1 LRRTCTV
8 CVGLG
13 LLALAA
19 CQAAETPP
27 AGEEPTA
34 SEKDAT
40 PPGYTIRLDDET
52 SDPGDFQLTEADGRI
67 AIRTGPAGIAYHP
80 NDEVL
85 RGDFFVE
92 ATFTQ
97 YDAPLGYREAYG
109 IFVGGHDLGSPE
121 LEYTYLLVRPTGDYL
136 IKRRVGETTETL
148 VDWSPH
154 PAVRRVLREGD
165 EPENTLAIMVLD
177 GEIRF
182 VVNDEILFA
191 MPTSEARPYGVAG
204 LRANHRLNIRVT
216 DWALGDI
223 TRP

>member
-1 LRRTCTV
+1 MRRAGTA

-13 LLALAA
+13 LLALLA
-19 CQAAETPP
+19 CQATEASP
-27 AGEEPTA
+27 AGEAPTA
-34 SEKDAT
+34 SEKEAI

-52 SDPGDFQLTEADGRI
+52 NDPGDFQLTEADEQI
-67 AIRTGPAGIAYHP
+67 SILTGPAGIAYHTDDQVP
-80 NDEVL
+80 

-109 IFVGGHDLGSPE
+109 IFVGGRDLDSPE

-154 PAVRRVLREGD
+154 PAVRQVVSEGD
-165 EPENTLAIMVLD
+165 EPENTLAIMVLS
-177 GEIRF
+177 GETRF

-191 MPTSEARPYGVAG
+191 MPTSEARPYGIAG
-204 LRANHRLNIRVT
+204 VRANHRLNIRVT
-216 DWALGDI
+216 NWSLGDI